1 MQGIHIVATGR
12 ALPKKKATNQDL
24 GRMVDTYD
32 EWIVARTGISQRHFC
47 SKEETCS
54 GLAIEAARKA
64 VKQAVTKEGI
74 DIEEIGVVVVA
85 TSTSDYI
92 LPSTACLIQK
102 ALGLSQEIIAFDLSA
117 ACSGFLYGLQ
127 VCKGLL
133 QQGNKRY
140 ALLVGCEQLSRIL
153 NFTDRSSCILFGD
166 GAGAA
171 IIELDDSL
179 FVHKSWSAGD
189 IEPLSCRGV
198 GFNNAKVVMDGKAVF
213 KFATKALK
221 QAVDEVLEKADMTM
235 DDVDYVICH
244 QANRRIIEHVIKKFP
259 EHEYKFYINIDKYA
273 NTSAASIPI
282 VMDEMLE
289 QKILKPGMKVLA
301 VGFGAGLT
309 WGGAL
314 FTV

>member
-12 ALPKKKATNQDL
+12 ALPKKKATNHDL
-24 GRMVDTYD
+24 GRVVDTYD

-74 DIEEIGVVVVA
+74 NIEDIGVVVVA

-133 QQGNKRY
+133 QQGNKKY

-171 IIELDDSL
+171 VIELDDSL
-179 FVHKSWSAGD
+179 FVHKSWSSGD

-198 GFNNAKVVMDGKAVF
+198 GFNNAKVDRKSVV
-213 KFATKALK
+213 
-221 QAVDEVLEKADMTM
+221 
-235 DDVDYVICH
+235 
-244 QANRRIIEHVIKKFP
+244 
-259 EHEYKFYINIDKYA
+259 
-273 NTSAASIPI
+273 
-282 VMDEMLE
+282 
-289 QKILKPGMKVLA
+289 
-301 VGFGAGLT
+301 
-309 WGGAL
+309 
-314 FTV
+314 

>member
-12 ALPKKKATNQDL
+12 ALPKKKATNHDL
-24 GRMVDTYD
+24 GKMVDTYD

-47 SKEETCS
+47 SKDETCS
-54 GLAIEAARKA
+54 SLAIEAARKA
-64 VKQAVTKEGI
+64 VKQAVAKEGI
-74 DIEEIGVVVVA
+74 KIEDIGVVIAA

-92 LPSTACLIQK
+92 LPSTACLIQQ
-102 ALGLSQEIIAFDLSA
+102 ALGLSNEIIAFDLSA

-127 VCKGLL
+127 VCRGLL
-133 QQGNKRY
+133 QQGNNKY

-171 IIELDDSL
+171 VIELDDSL
-179 FVHKSWSAGD
+179 FVHKSWSSGNTDVLA
-189 IEPLSCRGV
+189 CRGV
-198 GFNNAKVVMDGKAVF
+198 GFNNAKVTMDGKEVF
-213 KFATKALK
+213 RFATRAFK
-221 QAVDEVLEKADMTM
+221 QALDEVLAKAEMTM

-244 QANRRIIEHVIKKFP
+244 QANRRIIENVIKKFP

-282 VMDEMLE
+282 VLDEMME
-289 QKILKPGMKVLA
+289 QKILQQGMKVI
-301 VGFGAGLT
+301 VIGFGAGLT

-314 FTV
+314 FTI